1 MAKAKA
7 VRGQQPARPRPNVG
21 PPAGAGVDRNYFASV
36 VDELRKV
43 VWPTWN
49 ELGRMTGVVVTT
61 VILMAVIVS
70 AADYGL
76 GLVVKQLYSASGTSA
91 ASATPSGS
99 KVAPNTAAP
108 RATAPTVT
116 IPTSPPSSS
125 ATNPAAT
132 TAPSAAGTSAPV
144 TP

>member
-1 MAKAKA
+1 VARA
-7 VRGQQPARPRPNVG
+7 VRGQPVRPRPPVG
-21 PPAGAGVDRNYFASV
+21 PPAGAGDRNYFASV

-76 GLVVKQLYSASGTSA
+76 GFVVKQLYASSSPA
-91 ASATPSGS
+91 AGSQVTAQPSQVKPSTP
-99 KVAPNTAAP
+99 ATAAP
-108 RATAPTVT
+108 TSAGGSTAPV
-116 IPTSPPSSS
+116 SP
-125 ATNPAAT
+125 
-132 TAPSAAGTSAPV
+132 
-144 TP
+144 

>member
-1 MAKAKA
+1 MARA
-7 VRGQQPARPRPNVG
+7 VRGQPVRQRAPVG
-21 PPAGAGVDRNYFASV
+21 PPLGAGDRNYFASV

-76 GLVVKQLYSASGTSA
+76 GFVVKQLYSQGGTTGSQVTAQPSQVKPSSRPAPTFAVPTSA
-91 ASATPSGS
+91 GG
-99 KVAPNTAAP
+99 
-108 RATAPTVT
+108 
-116 IPTSPPSSS
+116 
-125 ATNPAAT
+125 T
-132 TAPSAAGTSAPV
+132 TAPV

>member
-1 MAKAKA
+1 
-7 VRGQQPARPRPNVG
+7 VG

-49 ELGRMTGVVVTT
+49 ELARMTGVVVTT

-76 GLVVKQLYSASGTSA
+76 GLVVKQLYSTSSTSSQVAPKGSTVKPGATPTAAVSTASPTSA
-91 ASATPSGS
+91 AA
-99 KVAPNTAAP
+99 
-108 RATAPTVT
+108 
-116 IPTSPPSSS
+116 
-125 ATNPAAT
+125 
-132 TAPSAAGTSAPV
+132 TSAPV

>member
-1 MAKAKA
+1 VARA
-7 VRGQQPARPRPNVG
+7 VRGQPVRPRPPVG
-21 PPAGAGVDRNYFASV
+21 PPAGAGDRNYFASV

-76 GLVVKQLYSASGTSA
+76 GYVVKQLYTSSSPAAGSQVTAQPSVVKPSAK
-91 ASATPSGS
+91 ATPTSTGGS
-99 KVAPNTAAP
+99 
-108 RATAPTVT
+108 TAPV
-116 IPTSPPSSS
+116 SP
-125 ATNPAAT
+125 
-132 TAPSAAGTSAPV
+132 
-144 TP
+144 

>member
-1 MAKAKA
+1 MAKA
-7 VRGQQPARPRPNVG
+7 VRGQPSKQRSPVG
-21 PPAGAGVDRNYFASV
+21 PPMGAGDRNYFASV

-61 VILMAVIVS
+61 VILMAVIIS

-76 GLVVKQLYSASGTSA
+76 GLVVKQLYSSSSSSTSGSQVSA
-91 ASATPSGS
+91 QPSIVSPGASAT
-99 KVAPNTAAP
+99 AQ
-108 RATAPTVT
+108 PTVT
-116 IPTSPPSSS
+116 TPPTS
-125 ATNPAAT
+125 AG
-132 TAPSAAGTSAPV
+132 GTSAPV

>member
-1 MAKAKA
+1 VARA
-7 VRGQQPARPRPNVG
+7 VRGQPVKPRPPVG
-21 PPAGAGVDRNYFASV
+21 PPAGAGDRNYFASV

-76 GLVVKQLYSASGTSA
+76 GLVVKQLYTTASSTSPSSNPGSHVSAQPTVAPHTVAPTSA
-91 ASATPSGS
+91 GG
-99 KVAPNTAAP
+99 
-108 RATAPTVT
+108 
-116 IPTSPPSSS
+116 
-125 ATNPAAT
+125 T
-132 TAPSAAGTSAPV
+132 TAPV